1 MQGRN
6 RGTGMENRLVAT
18 VGEGEG
24 ELNWESSTDIRTLPG
39 VKRSRWPAAA

>member
-6 RGTGMENRLVAT
+6 RGTGMENGLVAI

-24 ELNWESSTDIRTLPG
+24 ELNWESSTDIHTLPG
-39 VKRSRWPAAA
+39 VKRIQWPAAA